1 MNSLERLMA
10 ACDSKPVDRPP
21 VWLMRQ
27 AGRYLP
33 EYRKLRQQHEFWEMM
48 RNPELATEVTMQPL
62 RRFGVDAAILFSDIL
77 IVLDAM
83 GVEVRYKKGGPVIQ
97 PLINDES
104 GLTRL
109 ETVDADKQFAY
120 LAETIGRLA
129 EQLHPQVGLIGFAG
143 APFTLASYLIQ
154 KGPSKDLT
162 TLKKLAA
169 KRPEIY
175 EEILERICDVVVDLL
190 RLQARAGADLLQIFD
205 TWSGKLNLEE
215 YLQLAQPYSERVIE
229 RLADLKIPVTLYIR
243 NASQLAKAAASTG
256 CRVLSID
263 CSLPIGE
270 ARARLGDGLA
280 LQGNYDP
287 ARLKGDPAVIR
298 QEVQAMI
305 ESVRGTG
312 LIVNLGQG
320 LTPDT
325 PVAGV
330 EAFVTAVK
338 EWSQ

>member
-1 MNSLERLMA
+1 MDSLERLLA

-33 EYRKLRQQHEFWEMM
+33 EYRELRKLHEFWEMM
-48 RNPELATEVTMQPL
+48 RDPELAAEVTMQPV

-83 GVEVRYKKGGPVIQ
+83 GVEVRYKKGGPVIH

-104 GLTRL
+104 GVTRL

-120 LAETIGRLA
+120 LAETIDRLTD
-129 EQLHPQVGLIGFAG
+129 QLHPQAGLIGFTG

-162 TLKKLAA
+162 ALKKLAT
-169 KRPEIY
+169 KRPEVY
-175 EEILERICDVVVDLL
+175 REILERICDVVVDLL
-190 RLQARAGADLLQIFD
+190 RLQARAGADMLQIFD

-215 YLQLAQPYSERVIE
+215 YQELAQPYSQRVIE
-229 RLADLKIPVTLYIR
+229 RLTDLKIPVTLYIR
-243 NASQLAKAAASTG
+243 NAGELAKAAASTG

-263 CSLPIGE
+263 NTISIGE
-270 ARARLGDGLA
+270 ARAQLGNGLA

-305 ESVRGTG
+305 DSVHGSG

-325 PVAGV
+325 PVVGV

>member
-33 EYRKLRQQHEFWEMM
+33 EYRKLRKLHEFWEMM
-48 RNPELATEVTMQPL
+48 RNPELAAEVTMQPL

-83 GVEVRYKKGGPVIQ
+83 GVEVRYKKGGPIIH

-154 KGPSKDLT
+154 KGPSKNLT
-162 TLKKLAA
+162 ALKKRAA

-215 YLQLAQPYSERVIE
+215 YLQLAQPYSERV
-229 RLADLKIPVTLYIR
+229 
-243 NASQLAKAAASTG
+243 
-256 CRVLSID
+256 
-263 CSLPIGE
+263 
-270 ARARLGDGLA
+270 
-280 LQGNYDP
+280 
-287 ARLKGDPAVIR
+287 
-298 QEVQAMI
+298 
-305 ESVRGTG
+305 
-312 LIVNLGQG
+312 
-320 LTPDT
+320 
-325 PVAGV
+325 
-330 EAFVTAVK
+330 
-338 EWSQ
+338 

>member
-33 EYRKLRQQHEFWEMM
+33 EYRKLRKLHEFWEMM
-48 RNPELATEVTMQPL
+48 RNPELAAEVTMQPL

-83 GVEVRYKKGGPVIQ
+83 GVEVRYKKGGPIIH

-154 KGPSKDLT
+154 KGPSKNLT
-162 TLKKLAA
+162 ALKKLAA

-270 ARARLGDGLA
+270 ARARLGDYLA

-330 EAFVTAVK
+330 EAFVSAVK

>member
-1 MNSLERLMA
+1 MNSLVRLLA

-33 EYRKLRQQHEFWEMM
+33 EYRKLRQEHEFWEMM
-48 RNPELATEVTMQPL
+48 RNPELAAEVTMQPI

-83 GVEVRYKKGGPVIQ
+83 GVEVRYKKGGPVIH

-129 EQLHPQVGLIGFAG
+129 EQLHPQTGLIGFAG

-162 TLKKLAA
+162 ALKKLAA
-169 KRPEIY
+169 KHPEIY
-175 EEILERICDVVVDLL
+175 EEILDRICDVVVDLL
-190 RLQARAGADLLQIFD
+190 RLQARAGADVLQIFD

-215 YLQLAQPYSERVIE
+215 YLQLAQPYSQKVIE

-256 CRVLSID
+256 CQVLSID
-263 CSLPIGE
+263 SSIEIGE
-270 ARARLGDGLA
+270 ARAQLGDRLA

-298 QEVQAMI
+298 QEVHAMI
-305 ESVRGTG
+305 DSVNGSG
-312 LIVNLGQG
+312 LVVNLGQG

-338 EWSQ
+338 EWTQ